1 MGLSAT
7 VMEWRWSRHNENYM
21 LLMVGAV
28 IVVITVVVILR
39 MRIPG
44 AVNDSPLGSMSER
57 WLAEHRSS
65 HSA

>member
-1 MGLSAT
+1 M
-7 VMEWRWSRHNENYM
+7 W
-21 LLMVGAV
+21 LMVGAV

-39 MRIPG
+39 MRIPS